1 MDFNEQIKQLSKRI
15 STLKNSVVTEEA
27 TKTSFIMPFFQIL
40 GYDVFNPTEFFPE
53 YVADVGIKKGEK
65 VDYAIIID
73 GKPCIFV
80 ECKSCNE
87 DLDKHTSQLF
97 RYFAAAP
104 VKFGIL
110 TNGIVYRFYTD
121 LEKDNIMDLEPFVEV
136 NLENINESGIK
147 ALMKFRK
154 ETFDKSNIYKAAEEL
169 KYSTLIK
176 KVFEDEFDTPSDEFV
191 RFVLNDIYTGKK
203 NKNMVEKFK
212 PMVGKAFSAFINDI
226 INQKLNEVFD
236 TM

>member
-1 MDFNEQIKQLSKRI
+1 MNKQLGENSIMDFNEQIKQLSKRI

-121 LEKDNIMDLEPFVEV
+121 LEKDNIMDLEKQKYGWE
-136 NLENINESGIK
+136 IQTYGWESIFSFYKWYRKSKIK
-147 ALMKFRK
+147 WGFWYHVRWNRK
-154 ETFDKSNIYKAAEEL
+154 YG
-169 KYSTLIK
+169 
-176 KVFEDEFDTPSDEFV
+176 
-191 RFVLNDIYTGKK
+191 RTG
-203 NKNMVEKFK
+203 EWR
-212 PMVGKAFSAFINDI
+212 ASI
-226 INQKLNEVFD
+226 
-236 TM
+236 